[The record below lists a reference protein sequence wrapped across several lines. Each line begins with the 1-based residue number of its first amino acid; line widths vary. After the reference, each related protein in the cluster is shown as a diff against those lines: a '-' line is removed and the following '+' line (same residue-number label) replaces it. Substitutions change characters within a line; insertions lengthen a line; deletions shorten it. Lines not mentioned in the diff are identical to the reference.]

1 MAAGMKPKAWG
12 GAPKRSNFMSKATVA
27 PAFPRDSTKLGPWN
41 KLLESQG
48 AAPGMSSSYL
58 SSNSMAGSEYAGK
71 PTVVQPKLDQA
82 KYDTA
87 TADYDQAMKDIR
99 EDAADYVSEWS
110 NKMAPKP
117 GSTGQARAAP
127 DSMGQLMASTMAP
140 ADEGGL
146 YGVPGD
152 PISSIVNLKKKR
164 RA

>member
-12 GAPKRSNFMSKATVA
+12 GAPKRSNFMSKATMA
-27 PAFPRDSTKLGPWN
+27 PTRPNTILNRGAWD

-48 AAPGMSSSYL
+48 KGVSSVSAADLAS
-58 SSNSMAGSEYAGK
+58 AGK

-82 KYDTA
+82 GFDTA

>member
-12 GAPKRSNFMSKATVA
+12 GAPKRSNFMSKATMA
-27 PAFPRDSTKLGPWN
+27 PTRPNTILNRGAWDKLV
-41 KLLESQG
+41 G
-48 AAPGMSSSYL
+48 AGG
-58 SSNSMAGSEYAGK
+58 GSVSKADLAAAGK

-82 KYDTA
+82 GFDTA

-110 NKMAPKP
+110 NKMAQKP

>member
-1 MAAGMKPKAWG
+1 MAAGMKPKAWR
-12 GAPKRSNFMSKATVA
+12 GAPKRRDFMSKATVA
-27 PAFPRDSTKLGPWN
+27 PTRPNTILNKGAWDKLI
-41 KLLESQG
+41 KSQG
-48 AAPGMSSSYL
+48 TAPGMRSPEL
-58 SSNSMAGSEYAGK
+58 SSISMAGSGYAGK
-71 PTVVQPKLDQA
+71 PTVVQPTLDQD

-87 TADYDQAMKDIR
+87 TADYNQAMKDMR

-117 GSTGQARAAP
+117 GRTGQARAAP

>member
-12 GAPKRSNFMSKATVA
+12 GAPKRSNFMSKATMA
-27 PAFPRDSTKLGPWN
+27 PTRPNTILNRGAWDKLV
-41 KLLESQG
+41 G
-48 AAPGMSSSYL
+48 AGGANVSKADL
-58 SSNSMAGSEYAGK
+58 AAAGK

-82 KYDTA
+82 GFDTA
-87 TADYDQAMKDIR
+87 TTDYDQAMKDMR

-110 NKMAPKP
+110 NKMAPAP
-117 GSTGQARAAP
+117 GRTGQAREAP
-127 DSMGQLMASTMAP
+127 AQLMASAQAP
-140 ADEGGL
+140 ADEGAL

>member
-1 MAAGMKPKAWG
+1 MAAGMKPKAWR
-12 GAPKRSNFMSKATVA
+12 GAPKRRDYLSKATVA
-27 PAFPRDSTKLGPWN
+27 PARSKDFTKLGPWN
-41 KLLESQG
+41 KLIESQG
-48 AAPGMSSSYL
+48 TAPGMRSPEL
-58 SSNSMAGSEYAGK
+58 SSISMAGSEYAGK
-71 PTVVQPKLDQA
+71 PTVVQPTLDQA

-87 TADYDQAMKDIR
+87 TADYDQAMKDMR

-127 DSMGQLMASTMAP
+127 EGQLMVSTMAP

-164 RA
+164 RV

>member
-1 MAAGMKPKAWG
+1 MAAGMKPFGGEGTLGQMFKGPPKASSFYAQRPPPG
-12 GAPKRSNFMSKATVA
+12 S
-27 PAFPRDSTKLGPWN
+27 GPG
-41 KLLESQG
+41 QM
-48 AAPGMSSSYL
+48 PPQL
-58 SSNSMAGSEYAGK
+58 SFTPHSMDAKG
-71 PTVVQPKLDQA
+71 QA
-82 KYDTA
+82 SFDAA
-87 TADYDQAMKDIR
+87 TADYDQAMKDMR

>member
-1 MAAGMKPKAWG
+1 MAAGMKPKAWR
-12 GAPKRSNFMSKATVA
+12 GAPKRSDFFAKRPPPGS
-27 PAFPRDSTKLGPWN
+27 
-41 KLLESQG
+41 G
-48 AAPGMSSSYL
+48 AGQMPPQL
-58 SSNSMAGSEYAGK
+58 SFTPHSMDAKG
-71 PTVVQPKLDQA
+71 QA
-82 KYDTA
+82 SFDTA
-87 TADYDQAMKDIR
+87 TADYNQAMKDMR

-110 NKMAPKP
+110 NKMAQKP

-164 RA
+164 RV

>member
-12 GAPKRSNFMSKATVA
+12 GAPKRSDYLSKATVA
-27 PAFPRDSTKLGPWN
+27 PTRPNTILNQGAWD

-48 AAPGMSSSYL
+48 KGKGVSSIDMGL
-58 SSNSMAGSEYAGK
+58 AGHAGKPTGK

-82 KYDTA
+82 GFDTA
-87 TADYDQAMKDIR
+87 TTDYDQAMKDMR

>member
-12 GAPKRSNFMSKATVA
+12 GAPKRSNFMSKATMA
-27 PAFPRDSTKLGPWN
+27 PTRPNTILNRGAWDKLV
-41 KLLESQG
+41 G
-48 AAPGMSSSYL
+48 AGG
-58 SSNSMAGSEYAGK
+58 GSVRKADLAAAGK

-82 KYDTA
+82 GFDTA

-110 NKMAPKP
+110 NKMAQNP

>member
-12 GAPKRSNFMSKATVA
+12 GAPKRSNFMSKATMA
-27 PAFPRDSTKLGPWN
+27 PTRPNTILNKGAWDKLI
-41 KLLESQG
+41 KSQG
-48 AAPGMSSSYL
+48 TAPGMRSPEL
-58 SSNSMAGSEYAGK
+58 SSISMAGSEYAGK

-82 KYDTA
+82 GFDTA
-87 TADYDQAMKDIR
+87 TGVYDAAMKDMR

-127 DSMGQLMASTMAP
+127 EGQLMVSTMAP